1 MTKPN
6 IEVMRVTKESD
17 LEELVDQI
25 NAASWDAANEMVV
38 YETSALA
45 SYLERQDT
53 LFVVCRDTNTNTLLG
68 FASGR
73 FEMKPYDHELW
84 LYVDEVDV
92 CADQRQK
99 GAGKAIMNKLL
110 DIAED
115 EECEEVWL
123 GTEVDNVA
131 ANALYRS
138 IDPDDIEQFV
148 GYTWETD

>member
-1 MTKPN
+1 
-6 IEVMRVTKESD
+6 
-17 LEELVDQI
+17 
-25 NAASWDAANEMVV
+25 
-38 YETSALA
+38 
-45 SYLERQDT
+45 
-53 LFVVCRDTNTNTLLG
+53 
-68 FASGR
+68 
-73 FEMKPYDHELW
+73 MKPYDHELW